1 MVCISYCVETI
12 QGATKLGLCGEDST
26 EGTRGCGLGSRICR
40 QMEDPLGAIQSF
52 IPKHVLPKMIDSALQ
67 TSDNANNR
75 LEEPRLKDVVV
86 FAIRECI
93 SVCDLRRIV
102 PNILVRC
109 IPNFR
114 FIVWSCSKAVCTS
127 YCLFASSVQYA
138 VCTIGLV
145 GPRY

>member
-1 MVCISYCVETI
+1 
-12 QGATKLGLCGEDST
+12 
-26 EGTRGCGLGSRICR
+26 
-40 QMEDPLGAIQSF
+40 MEDPLGAIQPF
-52 IPKHVLPKMIDSALQ
+52 IPKHVLDNLSDCFEAALQ
-67 TSDNANNR
+67 TSDSSNR
-75 LEEPRLKDVVV
+75 LEEPRPKCVVV

-93 SVCDLRRIV
+93 SICDLRRTL

-109 IPNFR
+109 NPNFR

-127 YCLFASSVQYA
+127 SCLFASSVQYA